1 MARVKQNPQENY
13 NKPLAVHLRQLIDEK
28 KVDGKKLTMLQLS
41 KAVGVSRQ
49 AINSYTLGESVP
61 DANNLAKLAQF
72 FNVSTDYLLGLTSTR
87 NIETQGISALDLGF
101 SEDAISTILE
111 MKKNGDIVY
120 VNWLFEHEIQG
131 SFDVDD
137 VHSYQGQLFYYIAK
151 LLCFS
156 EQAHSWPEIQ
166 IDNVNQIRLSNEH
179 RSIDSYPVSD
189 LVLRD
194 INKEIRI
201 TLSDLEYLFIR
212 KGELSAGKE
221 HTVRNCDTEVF

>member
-1 MARVKQNPQENY
+1 MDVSIPAGR
-13 NKPLAVHLRQLIDEK
+13 AVFPGFR
-28 KVDGKKLTMLQLS
+28 S
-41 KAVGVSRQ
+41 VGRFQPGASFSVRRQ
-49 AINSYTLGESVP
+49 ARYSCSVIAVLCHCIQHNSIPNCPECQP
-61 DANNLAKLAQF
+61 FAAQ
-72 FNVSTDYLLGLTSTR
+72 NR
-87 NIETQGISALDLGF
+87 
-101 SEDAISTILE
+101 
-111 MKKNGDIVY
+111 
-120 VNWLFEHEIQG
+120 EI
-131 SFDVDD
+131 
-137 VHSYQGQLFYYIAK
+137 QGQLFYYIAK